1 MSTLKKKKILSGY
14 SLWKLWETLNYTF
27 DEIRTL
33 KVAILDAN
41 KLPLPS
47 HHFSNSF
54 FADEPLFSCVCSM
67 FTITMEENSSVKEF
81 ILLGLTQDLLKE
93 KVVPVTFLFLYLGT
107 LLASFLI
114 VMTARCGQT
123 LQSPMY
129 FFLFYL
135 SFADACLS
143 TTTAPRLIVDSVSE
157 KKAISY
163 NECMTQMFAFHF
175 FGCMGILVLVL
186 MSFDRYVAIC
196 KPLWFTTIMSQHVC
210 GHWWDWSGWGLV
222 SILQHRFSWFWDYP
236 SVAPM
241 SLITISVICNLCWN
255 LPVWIL
261 MSSTYS

>member
-1 MSTLKKKKILSGY
+1 MQINCHCQVIISPTL
-14 SLWKLWETLNYTF
+14 
-27 DEIRTL
+27 
-33 KVAILDAN
+33 
-41 KLPLPS
+41 
-47 HHFSNSF
+47 F
-54 FADEPLFSCVCSM
+54 FADEPLFSCVCSI

-210 GHWWDWSGWGLV
+210 GHW
-222 SILQHRFSWFWDYP
+222 
-236 SVAPM
+236 
-241 SLITISVICNLCWN
+241 
-255 LPVWIL
+255 
-261 MSSTYS
+261 